1 MDLLCCLNIPGKW
14 IHHQR
19 WNYLTVHQL
28 FCVLIAFY
36 LRGVSQLDQ
45 VEDWGTMSTDGP
57 SVAVAARR
65 VPRLGRA
72 DQTVTDELQ

>member
-28 FCVLIAFY
+28 FYVLIPFH

-45 VEDWGTMSTDGP
+45 VEDWGTMSTDGL
-57 SVAVAARR
+57 SGRMAGLAGELLAWAGQT
-65 VPRLGRA
+65 RL
-72 DQTVTDELQ
+72 